1 MPSIDDNTPLRLSL
15 VKIKETGFSLK
26 PDLRDSDLDRMD
38 WMIGFRPIIS
48 DDDSQI
54 AVEVRSTAVL
64 MDTNSEVAACSVMLT
79 FNVEALDAFATKE
92 SGNRINVNDHL
103 MLNMLNP
110 AYGTLRG
117 VMFARFSGT
126 PLDKKPL
133 PLIDVLDLLKAAK
146 KNEAIR

>member
-1 MPSIDDNTPLRLSL
+1 MPGIDDNTPLRLSL
-15 VKIKETGFSLK
+15 VNIKETGFSFK
-26 PDLRDSDLDRMD
+26 PDLRDSDLDKMD
-38 WMIGFRPIIS
+38 WMIGFRPVIS
-48 DDDSQI
+48 DVEGQI

-64 MDTNSEVAACSVMLT
+64 TDTNSEVAACSVMLT
-79 FNVEALDAFATKE
+79 FNVETLDAFATKE
-92 SGNRINVNDHL
+92 SDNRINVKDHL

-117 VMFARFSGT
+117 VMFTRFSGT

-146 KNEAIR
+146 KNEVIR

>member
-1 MPSIDDNTPLRLSL
+1 MPGIENNTPLRLSL
-15 VKIKETGFSLK
+15 VNIKETGFSYK
-26 PDLRDSDLDRMD
+26 PDLRDSDLDKID
-38 WMIGFRPIIS
+38 WMIGFRPVMP
-48 DDDSQI
+48 DVDGQI

-64 MDTNSEVAACSVMLT
+64 TDINSEVATCSVMLT
-79 FNVEALDAFATKE
+79 FNVENLDAFATKE
-92 SGNRINVNDHL
+92 SDNRINVKDHL

-117 VMFARFSGT
+117 VMFTRFFGT

-146 KNEAIR
+146 KNEGIK